1 MKERM
6 IEIKTISRSLIV
18 AFVFT
23 LLASCSKTKGSG
35 GTDDDDHHVDVND
48 TTFPV
53 IRIDSPLPNQVFVSG
68 DTIKVEGQITDNSLY
83 RGKIKIT
90 NDLSGLVVNEQLYE
104 THFFTFFSFRFK
116 HKTSVTVPTDYTIT
130 VEYEDHGLNMSAQ
143 TRKVKVNP

>member
-1 MKERM
+1 MKRSM
-6 IEIKTISRSLIV
+6 IEIKNISRSLIV

-48 TTFPV
+48 TTYPV
-53 IRIDSPLPNQVFVSG
+53 IRIDNPLANQVYISG
-68 DTIKVEGQITDNSLY
+68 DTIKVEGLITDNSLY

-90 NDLSGLVVNEQLYE
+90 NDINGLLINEQLYE
-104 THFFTFFSFRFK
+104 THFFTSFNFSFK
-116 HKTSVTVPTDYTIT
+116 HKTSVIVPTDYTIT
-130 VEYEDHGLNMSAQ
+130 VEYEDHGLNVSTQ